1 MRPAVVGQI
10 LATIVLI
17 ALAFVSRHAPI
28 GLLLLVVAFLEW
40 ALAFFGDEL
49 SPFIGVHSTPE
60 AAPYVSPVVR
70 GIGWLFL
77 LATSALAIARAA
89 HLL

>member
-1 MRPAVVGQI
+1 MAAVVGRI

-28 GLLLLVVAFLEW
+28 GLLLLVVAFLGW
-40 ALAFFGDEL
+40 ALAFFGEEL
-49 SPFIGVHSTPE
+49 SPFIGVHSTPGT
-60 AAPYVSPVVR
+60 APYVGSAVR

-77 LATSALAIARAA
+77 LATFAFAIARAA